1 MSVLVQEVSVKWGTG
16 VWTLMNALNNKVC
29 VPDLEIAKIHMVVLN
44 AYAQEDTN
52 LTNRE
57 HSALTEMNV
66 RRTLEN
72 VKPRNVEI
80 PLDPISMIIITSN
93 VILDFYL
100 FNLFYQLLK
109 SISYNQFGRVS
120 IK

>member
-1 MSVLVQEVSVKWGTG
+1 MSVLVQEVSVKWETD

-29 VPDLEIAKIHMVVLN
+29 VQDLEIAKIHMVVSN

-52 LTNRE
+52 LMNRE

-66 RRTLEN
+66 RRILEN

-80 PLDPISMIIITSN
+80 PLDPISMIIIISTVVAIGKLTSA
-93 VILDFYL
+93 VL
-100 FNLFYQLLK
+100 
-109 SISYNQFGRVS
+109 
-120 IK
+120 